1 MNTGIRHRLINTFAN
16 NKFWCG
22 CQTSQVRSTARQEF
36 RNSKGVNEAKPNP
49 FAIYQ
54 FAVDAGRQ
62 VLEVDSYGEEVSYEA
77 NCNENQT

>member
-1 MNTGIRHRLINTFAN
+1 
-16 NKFWCG
+16 
-22 CQTSQVRSTARQEF
+22 VRSTARQEF

-62 VLEVDSYGEEVSYEA
+62 VLDVDSYGEEVSYEA